1 MPSQISSGR
10 MSKQRE
16 IERRKRKKRKTRLI
30 VILIITAIIGIILY
44 LLNAPTFALFDV
56 EITGNNQLNSEEVFA
71 QSGLELG
78 KSIFSNWNIVTKVR
92 LKQNGYIEDAK
103 VSKKLPNV
111 IKIEIKERTKA
122 FQLQTPNGFYI
133 YIDEQG
139 YIIDCKQESLDLK
152 TIIGMD
158 ITEESVDKKKRLEDD
173 DLTTKMENILHIK
186 EETQKIE
193 IFDKI
198 TKIQIK
204 DNDYILELES
214 DGIFINL
221 GNCTNLKNRMYY
233 VKTLLEKEA
242 GNRGTINV
250 SGNLNEGF
258 APYFTAE

>member
-16 IERRKRKKRKTRLI
+16 IEKRKRKKRKSRLI
-30 VILIITAIIGIILY
+30 VILIIIVIIGIIIY

-56 EITGNNQLNSEEVFA
+56 EITGNHQLNSEEVFA

-122 FQLQTPNGFYI
+122 FQIQTPNGFYI

-139 YIIDCKQESLDLK
+139 YIIDCKQEKEDLK
-152 TIIGMD
+152 TIIGMN
-158 ITEESVDKKKRLEDD
+158 ISEENIEEKKRLENE
-173 DLTTKMENILHIK
+173 DLTVKMENILHIK
-186 EETQKIE
+186 EETQE
-193 IFDKI
+193 LGIFDKI
-198 TKIQIK
+198 TEIK
-204 DNDYILELES
+204 VEDDYVLELEN
-214 DGIFINL
+214 DGITINL
-221 GNCTNLKNRMYY
+221 GNCTDLKNRMYY

-258 APYFTAE
+258 APYFTAD